1 MTRSRARPWRRG
13 LAALLSAALA
23 LAALELLGRA
33 LIPPPEPKPGFVSD
47 PELGWALP
55 VSAEYRWRDL
65 PVRTNSL
72 GLRGPEPG
80 PPTGEDVLTAG
91 DSSVF
96 GDGVGQDETF
106 SARLAALLGPG
117 AQVQNAGVPGYTCP
131 QTRALVARVA
141 ERYRPDRLVI
151 YNLHSDLRAGRVGDA
166 PYLGPLGGLGIGR
179 LAAAAALWLRA
190 GRPGSD
196 LEDYR
201 GCLRQLAADQ
211 ADRGGASVFVVP
223 VDRIDLVPALS
234 RYRDDPARAAMLER
248 RAAYRAAMAEV
259 AAGSG
264 SPCLELAPLFRA
276 SGMAPGEALLDE
288 VHPSPAGHA
297 LIARALADLLGAR

>member
-1 MTRSRARPWRRG
+1 VTRSRARPWRRG

-196 LEDYR
+196 LE
-201 GCLRQLAADQ
+201 
-211 ADRGGASVFVVP
+211 
-223 VDRIDLVPALS
+223 PALS